1 MITELTNTEL
11 DFLLKKQLN
20 GFFNFQDE
28 ILLYIDRALEKIDY
42 CFSNSRNKYYGKNGQ
57 AYFTPYHSGQ
67 YSIFLYFLSN
77 LIYLDGGNP
86 DTCSQIYYLNKIMNS
101 VDLYYEVKLPDI
113 FGVDHPLGRVNYEL
127 SEKTMK
133 SREFSRSLFVVE
145 DIKAGE
151 VFTEKNVRSIRPGY
165 GVSPKYIKDI
175 LGKRALR
182 DIKRGEPLSWDV
194 VIR

>member
-1 MITELTNTEL
+1 MEPAEFKAMVESIRNV
-11 DFLLKKQLN
+11 
-20 GFFNFQDE
+20 
-28 ILLYIDRALEKIDY
+28 EK
-42 CFSNSRNKYYGKNGQ
+42 
-57 AYFTPYHSGQ
+57 A
-67 YSIFLYFLSN
+67 
-77 LIYLDGGNP
+77 
-86 DTCSQIYYLNKIMNS
+86 
-101 VDLYYEVKLPDI
+101 
-113 FGVDHPLGRVNYEL
+113 LGRVTYEL